1 MKNNSDDV
9 ARQVLTNYLSQNN
22 CRKTTERFVI
32 LDTVYSFK
40 SFFSIQDLNDKLTNE
55 RFHVSRATLYNTLKL
70 FMKLNLV
77 IYHHLDEGVRYEA
90 SHTNNRCVKIC
101 TVCGKEIPVNIPDV
115 VNAIENAHYNRFH
128 NNSFSL
134 FVYGVCSSCLAI
146 QTRKRNRL
154 NIKSN
159 SKHHKSKNETRQS

>member
-22 CRKTTERFVI
+22 CRKTPERFAI

-40 SFFSIQDLNDKLTNE
+40 SFFSIQDLSEKLTSE
-55 RFHVSRATLYNTLKL
+55 RFPVCRATLYNTLKL

-77 IYHHLDEGVRYEA
+77 VYHHLDEGIRYEA
-90 SHTNNRCVKIC
+90 CHTNKRCVRIC
-101 TVCGKEIPVNIPDV
+101 TVCGKEMPLDMPNV

-128 NNSFSL
+128 YESFSL

-146 QTRKRNRL
+146 QTRKRKKL
-154 NIKSN
+154 NTKSN
-159 SKHHKSKNETRQS
+159 LKHHTSKNETRQS